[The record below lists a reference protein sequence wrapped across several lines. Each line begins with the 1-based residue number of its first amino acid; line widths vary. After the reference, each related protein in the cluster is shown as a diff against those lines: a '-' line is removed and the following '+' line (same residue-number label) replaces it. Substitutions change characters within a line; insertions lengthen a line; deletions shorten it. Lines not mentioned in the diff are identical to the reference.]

1 MDRAACAT
9 TFFTYFQNAGE
20 NVIGNNLARGV
31 PGASLG
37 AITQLDST
45 YNLMIVNRIISFAAA
60 VLVTA
65 SGAFAS
71 DEDQIRSFLKIT
83 GFDVAIES
91 IQLGAMAGPGMTGE
105 DPEVFGR
112 QWQELA
118 REVFEPDAM
127 VEDAIE
133 MLAAV
138 LPQDVLD
145 HGMAF
150 YESPLG
156 QRLVEVENES
166 HMTDDAVKYT
176 EGAEIVADLLE
187 AGDLRVQ
194 LYKAMG
200 DAIGSTDVA
209 IRSLIEI
216 QVRYLMAAMAA
227 GASDLE
233 LDEDDLRG
241 ILQSQSD
248 QMREGIEENSLIAN
262 AYAYRAIGEA
272 DLIDYLAALQDPRM
286 GQVYEI
292 LNAVQFEIMAN
303 RYETMASRLDEL
315 APETEL

>member
-1 MDRAACAT
+1 M
-9 TFFTYFQNAGE
+9 
-20 NVIGNNLARGV
+20 
-31 PGASLG
+31 
-37 AITQLDST
+37 QLESI
-45 YNLMIVNRIISFAAA
+45 YNTMIINRIIGFAAA
-60 VLVTA
+60 VLMTA

-71 DEDQIRSFLKIT
+71 DEDQIRNFLKIT

-105 DPEVFGR
+105 DPDVFGR

-127 VEDAIE
+127 VDDAVE

-145 HGMAF
+145 HGMSF

-166 HMTDDAVKYT
+166 HLTDDDVKYT
-176 EGAEIVADLLE
+176 EGAEIMAELLE

-194 LYKAMG
+194 LYQAMG

-241 ILQSQSD
+241 ILNSQSD
-248 QMREGIEENSLIAN
+248 RMREGIEENSLIAN
-262 AYAYRAIGEA
+262 AYAYRTVDEA
-272 DLIDYLAALQDPRM
+272 DLIDYLSALQDPRM
-286 GQVYEI
+286 GQVYEV

-303 RYETMASRLDEL
+303 RYEVMASRLDEL
-315 APETEL
+315 SPEQEL

>member
-1 MDRAACAT
+1 MSVFMA
-9 TFFTYFQNAGE
+9 
-20 NVIGNNLARGV
+20 
-31 PGASLG
+31 
-37 AITQLDST
+37 
-45 YNLMIVNRIISFAAA
+45 SFAAA
-60 VLVTA
+60 IIVTA

-118 REVFEPDAM
+118 RDVFEPDAM

-166 HMTDDAVKYT
+166 HMTDDDVKYT
-176 EGAEIVADLLE
+176 EGAEIVAELV
-187 AGDLRVQ
+187 ASGDLRVQ

-200 DAIGSTDVA
+200 DAIGSTDTA

-227 GASDLE
+227 GASDLQ

-241 ILQSQSD
+241 ILLSQSEI
-248 QMREGIEENSLIAN
+248 MREGIEENSLVAN
-262 AYAYRAIGEA
+262 AYAYRTVDEA